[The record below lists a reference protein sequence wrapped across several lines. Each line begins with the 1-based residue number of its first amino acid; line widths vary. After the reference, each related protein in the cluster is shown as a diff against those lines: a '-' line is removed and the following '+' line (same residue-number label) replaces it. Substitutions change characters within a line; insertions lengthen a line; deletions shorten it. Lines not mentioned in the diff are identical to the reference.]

1 MIQKIRKK
9 ENKLTYLKTINF
21 PEQVKLLA
29 AAKENKARL
38 ESLIINNDEDKK
50 MIKSERAD
58 VNRFLKEF
66 KAETKKVK
74 DKVVGEFDGK
84 VKELST
90 VLDETQLML
99 KEKVEEYDVAWKN
112 ERENFIKDASK
123 FRITDDISDFVSTN
137 DLYDSKFM
145 NTSVSEK
152 KIAEALDEKV
162 SKIKSDLAIAKAISP
177 QVDAIFKETL
187 DVTVAIAKDKQQQ
200 EEQAKREAIAKAAAE
215 REAKEREEALIRQK
229 ERERQAMI
237 ETELT
242 EAKENGEVIDAE
254 KMQEINKKAD
264 NYAEKEAIKKANFT
278 VTFEYKESDYPMGW
292 QGPDTDLKERLQGLD
307 NLSIVSK

>member
-1 MIQKIRKK
+1 M
-9 ENKLTYLKTINF
+9 TYLKTINF

-38 ESLIINNDEDKK
+38 ESLIINSDEDKK

-58 VNRFLKEF
+58 VNKFLKEF

-74 DKVVGEFDGK
+74 DKVVGEFDNK

-99 KEKVEEYDVAWKN
+99 KDKVENYDVTWKN
-112 ERENFIKDASK
+112 KRESFIEDASK

-145 NTSVSEK
+145 NTSVTEK
-152 KIAEALDEKV
+152 KIAETLDEKV

-177 QVDAIFKETL
+177 QVEAIFKETL

-215 REAKEREEALIRQK
+215 REVKEREEALIRQK

-242 EAKENGEVIDAE
+242 EAQVNGEVIDAE

-264 NYAEKEAIKKANFT
+264 NYAEKEAIKKASFT
-278 VTFEYKESDYPMGW
+278 VTFEYKESDYPMAW
-292 QGPDTDLKERLQGLD
+292 QGPDADLKERLQGLD

>member
-58 VNRFLKEF
+58 VNKFLKEF

-177 QVDAIFKETL
+177 QVEAIFKETL

-215 REAKEREEALIRQK
+215 REAKEREAALIRQK

-264 NYAEKEAIKKANFT
+264 NYAEKEAIKKASFT
-278 VTFEYKESDYPMGW
+278 VTFEYKESDYPMAW
-292 QGPDTDLKERLQGLD
+292 QGPDADLKERLQGLD

>member
-38 ESLIINNDEDKK
+38 ASLIINNDEDKQ
-50 MIKSERAD
+50 MIKKERAKT
-58 VNRFLKEF
+58 NKTIKEF
-66 KAETKKVK
+66 KAEAKKVRDVK
-74 DKVVGEFDGK
+74 VGEFDKK
-84 VKELST
+84 VTELNT
-90 VLDETQLML
+90 ILDETQLML

-123 FRITDDISDFVSTN
+123 FRITDDISEFVSTN

-177 QVDAIFKETL
+177 QVEAIFKETL

-264 NYAEKEAIKKANFT
+264 NYAEKEAIKKASFT
-278 VTFEYKESDYPMGW
+278 VTFEYKEADYPMIW
-292 QGPDTDLKERLQGLD
+292 QGPDADLKERLQGLD

>member
-1 MIQKIRKK
+1 M
-9 ENKLTYLKTINF
+9 TYLKTINF

-58 VNRFLKEF
+58 VNKFLKEF

-123 FRITDDISDFVSTN
+123 FRITDDISDFVSTS

-177 QVDAIFKETL
+177 QVEAIFKETL

-264 NYAEKEAIKKANFT
+264 NYAEKEAIKKASFT
-278 VTFEYKESDYPMGW
+278 VTFEYKESDYPMVW
-292 QGPDTDLKERLQGLD
+292 QGPDADLKERLQGLD

>member
-1 MIQKIRKK
+1 MIQKITKK

-58 VNRFLKEF
+58 VNKFLKEF

-99 KEKVEEYDVAWKN
+99 KEKLEDYDITWKN
-112 ERENFIKDASK
+112 KREKFIEDASK
-123 FRITDDISDFVSTN
+123 FRITDDISNFVSTN

-152 KIAEALDEKV
+152 KIAEA
-162 SKIKSDLAIAKAISP
+162 
-177 QVDAIFKETL
+177 
-187 DVTVAIAKDKQQQ
+187 
-200 EEQAKREAIAKAAAE
+200 
-215 REAKEREEALIRQK
+215 
-229 ERERQAMI
+229 
-237 ETELT
+237 
-242 EAKENGEVIDAE
+242 
-254 KMQEINKKAD
+254 
-264 NYAEKEAIKKANFT
+264 
-278 VTFEYKESDYPMGW
+278 
-292 QGPDTDLKERLQGLD
+292 
-307 NLSIVSK
+307 

>member
-1 MIQKIRKK
+1 MIQKITKK

-58 VNRFLKEF
+58 VNKFLKEF

-99 KEKVEEYDVAWKN
+99 KEK
-112 ERENFIKDASK
+112 
-123 FRITDDISDFVSTN
+123 
-137 DLYDSKFM
+137 L
-145 NTSVSEK
+145 
-152 KIAEALDEKV
+152 
-162 SKIKSDLAIAKAISP
+162 LANLESLM
-177 QVDAIFKETL
+177 IFQIL
-187 DVTVAIAKDKQQQ
+187 
-200 EEQAKREAIAKAAAE
+200 
-215 REAKEREEALIRQK
+215 
-229 ERERQAMI
+229 
-237 ETELT
+237 
-242 EAKENGEVIDAE
+242 
-254 KMQEINKKAD
+254 
-264 NYAEKEAIKKANFT
+264 
-278 VTFEYKESDYPMGW
+278 
-292 QGPDTDLKERLQGLD
+292 
-307 NLSIVSK
+307 

>member
-1 MIQKIRKK
+1 M
-9 ENKLTYLKTINF
+9 TYLKTINF
-21 PEQVKLLA
+21 PEQVKLLTG
-29 AAKENKARL
+29 AKENKARL

-58 VNRFLKEF
+58 VNKFLKEF

-99 KEKVEEYDVAWKN
+99 KEKVEDYDITWKN
-112 ERENFIKDASK
+112 KREKFIEDASK

-137 DLYDSKFM
+137 DLLDSKFM

-162 SKIKSDLAIAKAISP
+162 SKLTSDLAIAKAISP
-177 QVDAIFKETL
+177 QVEAIFKETL

-200 EEQAKREAIAKAAAE
+200 EEQAKRAAIEKAAVE
-215 REAKEREEALIRQK
+215 REIKERGAYLARQK
-229 ERERQAMI
+229 ERERQAMV
-237 ETELT
+237 EAELT

-254 KMQEINKKAD
+254 KMQEINKNAD
-264 NYAEKEAIKKANFT
+264 SYAEKEAIKKASFI
-278 VTFEYKESDYPMGW
+278 VTFEYKKSDYPLVW
-292 QGPDTDLKERLQGLD
+292 DGPKEDLEERLQGLN
-307 NLSIVSK
+307 NLSIVSE

>member
-1 MIQKIRKK
+1 MIQKITKK

-58 VNRFLKEF
+58 VNKFLKEF

-90 VLDETQLML
+90 VLHETQLML
-99 KEKVEEYDVAWKN
+99 KEKLEDYDITWKN
-112 ERENFIKDASK
+112 KREKFIEDASK
-123 FRITDDISDFVSTN
+123 FRITDDISNFVSTN

-177 QVDAIFKETL
+177 QVEAIFRETL

-200 EEQAKREAIAKAAAE
+200 EEQAKRESIAKAAAE
-215 REAKEREEALIRQK
+215 REAKEREAALIRQK

-264 NYAEKEAIKKANFT
+264 NYAEKEAIKKASFT
-278 VTFEYKESDYPMGW
+278 VTFEYKESDYPMAW
-292 QGPDTDLKERLQGLD
+292 QGPDADLKERLQGLD

>member
-1 MIQKIRKK
+1 M
-9 ENKLTYLKTINF
+9 TYLKTINF

-58 VNRFLKEF
+58 VNKFLKEF

-74 DKVVGEFDGK
+74 DKVIGEFDGK

-112 ERENFIKDASK
+112 ERENFIKNASK

-152 KIAEALDEKV
+152 KIVEALDEKV

-177 QVDAIFKETL
+177 QVEAIFKETL

-215 REAKEREEALIRQK
+215 REAKEREAALIRQK

-278 VTFEYKESDYPMGW
+278 VTFEYKESDYPMAW
-292 QGPDTDLKERLQGLD
+292 QGPDADLKERLQGLD

>member
-29 AAKENKARL
+29 AAKENKERL

-58 VNRFLKEF
+58 VNKFLKEF

-84 VKELST
+84 VEELST

-99 KEKVEEYDVAWKN
+99 KEKVEEYDITWKN

-123 FRITDDISDFVSTN
+123 FRITEDISDFVSTS

-177 QVDAIFKETL
+177 QVEAIFKETL

-215 REAKEREEALIRQK
+215 REAKEREAALIRQK

-264 NYAEKEAIKKANFT
+264 NYAEKEAIKKASFT
-278 VTFEYKESDYPMGW
+278 VTFEYKESDYPMVW
-292 QGPDTDLKERLQGLD
+292 QGPDADLKERLQGLD

>member
-29 AAKENKARL
+29 AAKENKERL

-58 VNRFLKEF
+58 VNKFLKEF

-99 KEKVEEYDVAWKN
+99 KEKVEEYDITWKN

-123 FRITDDISDFVSTN
+123 FRITEDISDFVSTS

-177 QVDAIFKETL
+177 QVEAIFKETL

-215 REAKEREEALIRQK
+215 HEAKEREEALIRQK

-264 NYAEKEAIKKANFT
+264 NYAEKEAIKKASFT
-278 VTFEYKESDYPMGW
+278 VTFEYKESDYPMAW
-292 QGPDTDLKERLQGLD
+292 QGPDADLKERLQGLD

>member
-1 MIQKIRKK
+1 M
-9 ENKLTYLKTINF
+9 TYLKTINF

-38 ESLIINNDEDKK
+38 ESLIINNDEDKQ
-50 MIKSERAD
+50 MIKKERAKT
-58 VNRFLKEF
+58 NKTIKEF
-66 KAETKKVK
+66 KAEAKKVRDEK
-74 DKVVGEFDGK
+74 VGEFDKK
-84 VKELST
+84 VKELNT
-90 VLDETQLML
+90 ILDETQLML
-99 KEKVEEYDVAWKN
+99 KAKVEKYDLAWEI
-112 ERENFIKDASK
+112 ERNKFIVEASEI
-123 FRITDDISDFVSTN
+123 RITDDISEFVAVG
-137 DLYDSKFM
+137 DLYEHRFE

-177 QVDAIFKETL
+177 QVEAIFKETL

-200 EEQAKREAIAKAAAE
+200 EEQAKRSAIAKAVAE

-242 EAKENGEVIDAE
+242 EAKVNGEVIDAE

-264 NYAEKEAIKKANFT
+264 NYAEKEAIKKASFT
-278 VTFEYKESDYPMGW
+278 VTFEYKESDYPMAW
-292 QGPDTDLKERLQGLD
+292 QGPDADLKERLQGLD